1 MRRWDGGERA
11 MTQEPL
17 EECLR
22 GVLCLT
28 GPTSSSRMPPQTRG
42 ALLGEPTCAP
52 VRAPPRSSVVRAVT
66 VDTFSPALRGPRGM
80 EDSVCCDSEAQH
92 HQDIL
97 PYFEA

>member
-1 MRRWDGGERA
+1 
-11 MTQEPL
+11 MTPEAREDRL
-17 EECLR
+17 L

-28 GPTSSSRMPPQTRG
+28 ARTSISRLPPQTRG

-52 VRAPPRSSVVRAVT
+52 VRDPPRSSVVRAVT
-66 VDTFSPALRGPRGM
+66 VDAFSPALRGPRGM
-80 EDSVCCDSEAQH
+80 EDSACCDSEAPH